1 MTQLSRPFQ
10 IALVAVAFFVLVWFV
25 ALRGHNSST
34 SSGASASAP
43 AQASSHGSTTVKS
56 ARASVKRRASN
67 TAKSAPATAKRPAV
81 AKPHSAAET
90 IPSMQAA
97 VESELHQGK
106 TVLILFWNPHGSDD
120 VAVHQQLQ
128 ATARSLR
135 GQVAVHEASASQVG
149 SFGSVT
155 RAVQVYQTPTLLIV
169 NAHGQ
174 TTTITGLTDAFSIEQ
189 AVSEARKS

>member
-10 IALVAVAFFVLVWFV
+10 IALVALTFFVLVWFV

-43 AQASSHGSTTVKS
+43 APALSHRSTTVKS
-56 ARASVKRRASN
+56 THATVKRPTSS
-67 TAKSAPATAKRPAV
+67 TAKSAPATVKRPAA
-81 AKPHSAAET
+81 AKPHSAAQT

-106 TVLILFWNPHGSDD
+106 TVLILFWNPHGADD

-128 ATARSLR
+128 ATVRSLG
-135 GQVAVHEASASQVG
+135 GQVAIHEASASQIG

-155 RAVQVYQTPTLLIV
+155 RAIQVYQTPTLLIV
-169 NAHGQ
+169 NAQGH
-174 TTTITGLTDAFSIEQ
+174 TTAITGLTDAFSIEQ